1 MNASSMA
8 HEGSA
13 ARAVVAVEASLV
25 ASLVAGDNLQEAH
38 VVVAVMAV
46 IVALDAVLHRA
57 FGAFD
62 AIVVALVEAVAA
74 AVVAA
79 FLDKAH
85 LRAHVGATV
94 IGATV
99 IGAHV
104 GAHVV
109 VTVIGAHVVVTV
121 IRASVMNASSM
132 AHEGSAARAVV
143 AVEASLV
150 ASL

>member
-1 MNASSMA
+1 MA

-99 IGAHV
+99 IGA
-104 GAHVV
+104 
-109 VTVIGAHVVVTV
+109 TVIGATV
-121 IRASVMNASSM
+121 I
-132 AHEGSAARAVV
+132 
-143 AVEASLV
+143 
-150 ASL
+150 